1 MLEQEL
7 KKVVKLTAHTQRNWD
22 VSVPF
27 PQPHTKKIV
36 DFATD
41 IPQKNGINYFDLV
54 VITDDTIKREL
65 YHCTEGYTTDS
76 GDKKNSQ
83 VLAPLVLVW
92 LNRFQKALGPGYEFR
107 GKTEEYYQ
115 EELNLKEKTWNDYV
129 FLTEQLVNMH
139 IGLSSGYANIM
150 AGSIGYKTGFCKCFS
165 DHQRMMHTLGID
177 KRVELMLGI
186 GEANET
192 LKANIHHDESFEY
205 GTTIR
210 EPIKIINL

>member
-1 MLEQEL
+1 
-7 KKVVKLTAHTQRNWD
+7 
-22 VSVPF
+22 
-27 PQPHTKKIV
+27 
-36 DFATD
+36 
-41 IPQKNGINYFDLV
+41 
-54 VITDDTIKREL
+54 
-65 YHCTEGYTTDS
+65 
-76 GDKKNSQ
+76 
-83 VLAPLVLVW
+83 
-92 LNRFQKALGPGYEFR
+92 
-107 GKTEEYYQ
+107 
-115 EELNLKEKTWNDYV
+115 
-129 FLTEQLVNMH
+129 MH

-165 DHQRMMHTLGID
+165 DHPRMMHTLGID